1 MKPEII
7 KAIFTNLL
15 FVIGVVLLI
24 FGFIRGSLTVVRLF
38 TFDKYPLASYEE
50 MRCDNQFGGV
60 MYQPDGKEVVVDKAQ
75 QEEQKAKCE
84 ENLNYSRK
92 VAQVEHIVTAITTLV
107 AGSVLVLSFKRFI
120 FGWYLFH
127 SRLSFWS
134 KVIKYYQYEIVPHY
148 PS

>member
-50 MRCDNQFGGV
+50 MRCDNQFGNV
-60 MYQPDGKEVVVDKAQ
+60 MYQPDGKEVVIDKEQQAQQKAQ
-75 QEEQKAKCE
+75 CE
-84 ENLNYSRK
+84 ENLDYSRK
-92 VAQVEHIVTAITTLV
+92 VTQVEHIVTAISTLV
-107 AGSVLVLSFKRFI
+107 SGAVLVYSFRRFI
-120 FGWYLFH
+120 FG
-127 SRLSFWS
+127 
-134 KVIKYYQYEIVPHY
+134 K
-148 PS
+148 